1 VSNEKNVRKI
11 VVSTIPKFKLYVLVS
26 FVFALIIQFVGLIP
40 PLLMRNVIDIYI
52 PEGDLRNTL
61 IYIIFFVSIP
71 IFTTIAR
78 TFYNYLTTV
87 SSRKA
92 GQHLRMLGIE
102 KIIYQPVSYF
112 DKNNSAEIAD
122 YCRSD
127 SMKYVYFFT
136 VELPQ
141 TIANILSGL
150 VAYVLIFNENIF
162 IALGLLLYIPICVFP
177 SRFFAKLSGNHI
189 KKVIENNA
197 KTAQI
202 VNDTFKGIRFVKTM
216 LLEKIQLAKMNVLNT
231 EIVKIWGKVAVIDN
245 LNGMWTSN
253 FVTNL
258 FTGVVFS
265 ASAILVINGQGT
277 LGMLVMILGYLPN
290 YFSAVSTAT
299 TTNFDFKRRLAEY
312 DKFFEIVML
321 EDERGESGRSF
332 EFSDRITFN
341 NVSFAY
347 TEERGNV
354 LTNFSIDF
362 LKNEWTGIVGAS
374 GAGKSTMFDL
384 LLKLYDGYDGD
395 ILIDEVSIKNINIQ
409 SIRQNITK
417 VSQELFLFPG
427 TLKENLLLIK
437 PDAKELE
444 IMAVLEEVGL
454 TSFVRE
460 LPDGLDTNVGED
472 GVAISGGQKQRICL
486 AMGLLRNSKI
496 LLLDE
501 VTANVDNLLEEE
513 IKTNIKKLMEKRD
526 ITIIAIS
533 HRLQFLDFC
542 DSVFIIDSGKA
553 IRQ

>member
-1 VSNEKNVRKI
+1 
-11 VVSTIPKFKLYVLVS
+11 
-26 FVFALIIQFVGLIP
+26 
-40 PLLMRNVIDIYI
+40 
-52 PEGDLRNTL
+52 
-61 IYIIFFVSIP
+61 
-71 IFTTIAR
+71 
-78 TFYNYLTTV
+78 
-87 SSRKA
+87 
-92 GQHLRMLGIE
+92 
-102 KIIYQPVSYF
+102 
-112 DKNNSAEIAD
+112 
-122 YCRSD
+122 
-127 SMKYVYFFT
+127 
-136 VELPQ
+136 
-141 TIANILSGL
+141 
-150 VAYVLIFNENIF
+150 
-162 IALGLLLYIPICVFP
+162 
-177 SRFFAKLSGNHI
+177 
-189 KKVIENNA
+189 
-197 KTAQI
+197 
-202 VNDTFKGIRFVKTM
+202 
-216 LLEKIQLAKMNVLNT
+216 
-231 EIVKIWGKVAVIDN
+231 
-245 LNGMWTSN
+245 
-253 FVTNL
+253 
-258 FTGVVFS
+258 
-265 ASAILVINGQGT
+265 
-277 LGMLVMILGYLPN
+277 
-290 YFSAVSTAT
+290 
-299 TTNFDFKRRLAEY
+299 
-312 DKFFEIVML
+312 
-321 EDERGESGRSF
+321 
-332 EFSDRITFN
+332 FSDRITFN